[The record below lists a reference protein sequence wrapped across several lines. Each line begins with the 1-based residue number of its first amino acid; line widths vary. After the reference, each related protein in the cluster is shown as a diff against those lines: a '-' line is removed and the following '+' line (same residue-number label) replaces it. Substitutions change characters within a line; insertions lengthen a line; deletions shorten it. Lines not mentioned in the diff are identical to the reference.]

1 MDDVGRQA
9 DRQTGRCVLTGSIIA
24 AALIGWHMNA
34 PPDAR
39 PPPLGNFYSF
49 CYSDSVVI
57 IAPRSIWSA
66 TYAAVRCIKKGDKKR
81 KMKKHVALR
90 VRGGGGTACC
100 LQCHASAFF
109 ILLSIFVKSF
119 NGAAAKRLFF
129 TPISDMS
136 RSFTLGTA
144 AVAVAAA
151 AAALQQT

>member
-90 VRGGGGTACC
+90 VRGGGGGTACC

-144 AVAVAAA
+144 AVAAA